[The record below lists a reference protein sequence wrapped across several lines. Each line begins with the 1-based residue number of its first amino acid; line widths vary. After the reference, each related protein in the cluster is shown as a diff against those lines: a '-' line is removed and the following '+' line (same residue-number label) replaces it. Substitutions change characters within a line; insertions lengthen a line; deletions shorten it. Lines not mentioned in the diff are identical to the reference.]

1 MIFTMAKK
9 SFTIE
14 VGRTADDATI
24 RHFNYGF
31 DVEFEGVESS
41 VLVGLVTPGE
51 IAEEVDLPK
60 MLKALVRTHGLGEV
74 IYSLVENNDT
84 TEIIKEI
91 YEADDDAVRSWVS
104 DTFSDNE

>member
-31 DVEFEGVESS
+31 DVEFEGVDSS
-41 VLVGLVTPGE
+41 ILVGLVTPGE
-51 IAEEVDLPK
+51 IAEEVDLPE

-84 TEIIKEI
+84 TEIIKEV
-91 YEADDDAVRSWVS
+91 YGADDDAVRSWVV
-104 DTFSDNE
+104 DTFGSEE

>member
-51 IAEEVDLPK
+51 IAEEVDLPE

-84 TEIIKEI
+84 TEIIKEV
-91 YEADDDAVRSWVS
+91 YGADDDAVRSWVV
-104 DTFSDNE
+104 DTFGSEE

>member
-1 MIFTMAKK
+1 MAKK

-31 DVEFEGVESS
+31 DVEFEGVDSS
-41 VLVGLVTPGE
+41 ILVGLVTPGE
-51 IAEEVDLPK
+51 IAEEVDLPE

-104 DTFSDNE
+104 DTFLF

>member
-1 MIFTMAKK
+1 MAKK

-31 DVEFEGVESS
+31 DVEFEGVDSS
-41 VLVGLVTPGE
+41 ILVGLVTPGE
-51 IAEEVDLPK
+51 IAEEVDLPE

-91 YEADDDAVRSWVS
+91 YEADDDAVRSWVV
-104 DTFSDNE
+104 DTFGSEE

>member
-1 MIFTMAKK
+1 MAKK

-31 DVEFEGVESS
+31 DVEFEGVDSS
-41 VLVGLVTPGE
+41 ILVGLVTPGE
-51 IAEEVDLPK
+51 IAEEVDLPE

-84 TEIIKEI
+84 TEIIKEV
-91 YEADDDAVRSWVS
+91 YGADDDAVRSWVV
-104 DTFSDNE
+104 DTFGSEE

>member
-1 MIFTMAKK
+1 MAKK

-51 IAEEVDLPK
+51 IAEEVDLPE

-84 TEIIKEI
+84 TEIIKEV
-91 YEADDDAVRSWVS
+91 YGADDDAVRSWVV
-104 DTFSDNE
+104 DTFGSEE

>member
-1 MIFTMAKK
+1 MAKK

-24 RHFNYGF
+24 RHFKYGF

-41 VLVGLVTPGE
+41 ILVGLVTPEE
-51 IAEEVDLPK
+51 IAEEVDLPE

-84 TEIIKEI
+84 TEIIKEV
-91 YEADDDAVRSWVS
+91 YGADDDAVRSWVV
-104 DTFSDNE
+104 DTFGSEE

>member
-1 MIFTMAKK
+1 MAKK

-31 DVEFEGVESS
+31 DVEFEGVDSS

-51 IAEEVDLPK
+51 IAEEVDLPE

-84 TEIIKEI
+84 TEIIKEV
-91 YEADDDAVRSWVS
+91 YGADDDAVRSWVV
-104 DTFSDNE
+104 DTFGSEE

>member
-1 MIFTMAKK
+1 MAKK

-31 DVEFEGVESS
+31 DVEFEGVDSS
-41 VLVGLVTPGE
+41 ILVGLVTPGE
-51 IAEEVDLPK
+51 IAEEVDLPE

>member
-1 MIFTMAKK
+1 MAKK

-31 DVEFEGVESS
+31 DVEFEGVDSS
-41 VLVGLVTPGE
+41 ILVGLVTPGE
-51 IAEEVDLPK
+51 IAEEVDLPE
-60 MLKALVRTHGLGEV
+60 MLKALVRTHGLREV